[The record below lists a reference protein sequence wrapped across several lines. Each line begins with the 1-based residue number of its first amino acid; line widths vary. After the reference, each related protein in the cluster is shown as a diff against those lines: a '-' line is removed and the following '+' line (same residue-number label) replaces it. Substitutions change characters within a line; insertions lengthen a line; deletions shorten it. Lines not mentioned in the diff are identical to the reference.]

1 MQLTGWYPCGV
12 ACCLATRPDPM
23 AAAACCLDGRP
34 CWFMRELAPTEFI
47 PVAACIRDVLEGCRE
62 RFRCVGGGLNKESH
76 SSTNCADK
84 YYLMIMRN
92 IF

>member
-1 MQLTGWYPCGV
+1 M

-23 AAAACCLDGRP
+23 AAAAAAACCLGGRP
-34 CWFMRELAPTEFI
+34 CWFMREVAPTELI
-47 PVAACIRDVLEGCRE
+47 PVAAAACISDVLEGCRE